1 MHVAHITAARITARF
16 IYVVVPARPLLHNG
30 PTRIHLPAPSITV
43 FPATVKPFNGVPNMV
58 VHCPPLYRPHGADPM
73 LPLRLGDYVDY
84 DIRHGE
90 IFIIQIRRA
99 GGGAAQPPAAVPPA
113 PAPVPPAQPA
123 IPAAVSPPNQNADF
137 GACFLL
143 NARPPLPPYL
153 AANKHRIQAL
163 VPQVLPNWES
173 SYDGV
178 KHPAMDRLLRHFP
191 SRQISRGDLIDL
203 YTGWKDPVLCLVAT
217 MVWGGIDAKRDN
229 EEKNKVS
236 HLRALL
242 ATSEADLLAVMNR
255 LRVLIRAGAFES
267 AFGASQ
273 NGALKL
279 PGVGP
284 SFFTKLFFFL
294 GQVPPLLNPAP
305 LILDKWTAH
314 ALCIL
319 GAQVCPSPRWSE
331 MFDLK
336 PLHNPKPDA
345 VVLRSNAA
353 AELYRP
359 YVAWMGHWAQLLDVP
374 AAQLEQFIFGVS
386 RKTNAGKSSENP
398 RNQLIQLGTK
408 PGSVQKANSYQ

>member
-1 MHVAHITAARITARF
+1 MFTAHITKARIAARI
-16 IYVVVPARPLLHNG
+16 IYVEVEARRHLNSGPAK
-30 PTRIHLPAPSITV
+30 IHLPPPSTTV
-43 FPATVKPFNGVPNMV
+43 FEATVKPFDDVPNMV
-58 VHCPPLYRPHGADPM
+58 VHCPPLYQHHAANPM

-84 DIRHGE
+84 EIRHGE
-90 IFIIQIRRA
+90 IFIIRIRRA
-99 GGGAAQPPAAVPPA
+99 GGGAPQPPAAVPPA

-123 IPAAVSPPNQNADF
+123 IPAALSTPNQNADF

-153 AANKHRIQAL
+153 SANAHRIKAL
-163 VPQVLPNWES
+163 LPQVLPKWER

-178 KHPAMDRLLRHFP
+178 KHPVMDRLRRHFS

-217 MVWGGIDAKRDN
+217 MVWGGIDAKRDS
-229 EEKNKVS
+229 EAKNKVS

-242 ATSEADLLAVMNR
+242 ATSEVDLLSVIDR

-267 AFGASQ
+267 AFSASQ

-294 GQVPPLLNPAP
+294 GQVPPVLNPAP

-319 GAQVCPSPRWSE
+319 GAQVCPSARWSE

-336 PLHNPKPDA
+336 PLHHPKPDA

-359 YVAWMGHWAQLLDVP
+359 YIAWMGHWAQLLGVP
-374 AAQLEQFIFGVS
+374 AAQLEQFVFGVS
-386 RKTNAGKSSENP
+386 RKVPAGKSPTNP
-398 RNQLIQLGTK
+398 RKELIQLGRGLFPK
-408 PGSVQKANSYQ
+408 P

>member
-1 MHVAHITAARITARF
+1 MPVAHITAARIPARI
-16 IYVVVPARPLLHNG
+16 IYVEVPARPLLHNG
-30 PTRIHLPAPSITV
+30 PTRIHLPAPSITI
-43 FPATVKPFNGVPNMV
+43 FPATVRPFDGVPNMV
-58 VHCPPLYRPHGADPM
+58 VHCPPLYQHHAANPM

-90 IFIIQIRRA
+90 IFIISIRRA
-99 GGGAAQPPAAVPPA
+99 GGGAPQPPAAVPPA
-113 PAPVPPAQPA
+113 PTPVPPAQPA
-123 IPAAVSPPNQNADF
+123 IPAALSTPNQNADF

-153 AANKHRIQAL
+153 AANTHRIQAL
-163 VPQVLPNWES
+163 FPQVLPKWES

-178 KHPAMDRLLRHFP
+178 KHPGMDRLRRQFP
-191 SRQISRGDLIDL
+191 SRQISRGDLIGL

-217 MVWGGIDAKRDN
+217 MVWGGIDAKRDS
-229 EEKNKVS
+229 EAKNKVS
-236 HLRALL
+236 HLQALL

-267 AFGASQ
+267 AFSACQ

-294 GQVPPLLNPAP
+294 GQVPPVLNPAP

-336 PLHNPKPDA
+336 PLHKSKPDA

-359 YVAWMGHWAQLLDVP
+359 YLAWMEHWAQLLDVP

-386 RKTNAGKSSENP
+386 RKTSAGKYPTNP
-398 RNQLIQLGTK
+398 RKQLIQLGRGLFPK
-408 PGSVQKANSYQ
+408 P

>member
-1 MHVAHITAARITARF
+1 
-16 IYVVVPARPLLHNG
+16 
-30 PTRIHLPAPSITV
+30 
-43 FPATVKPFNGVPNMV
+43 
-58 VHCPPLYRPHGADPM
+58 
-73 LPLRLGDYVDY
+73 
-84 DIRHGE
+84 
-90 IFIIQIRRA
+90 
-99 GGGAAQPPAAVPPA
+99 
-113 PAPVPPAQPA
+113 
-123 IPAAVSPPNQNADF
+123 
-137 GACFLL
+137 
-143 NARPPLPPYL
+143 
-153 AANKHRIQAL
+153 
-163 VPQVLPNWES
+163 
-173 SYDGV
+173 
-178 KHPAMDRLLRHFP
+178 MDRLRRQFP
-191 SRQISRGDLIDL
+191 SRQISRGDLIGL

-217 MVWGGIDAKRDN
+217 MVWGGIDAKRDS
-229 EEKNKVS
+229 EAKNKVS
-236 HLRALL
+236 HLQALL

-267 AFGASQ
+267 AFSACQ

-294 GQVPPLLNPAP
+294 GQVPPVLNPAP

-336 PLHNPKPDA
+336 PLHKSKPDA

-359 YVAWMGHWAQLLDVP
+359 YLAWMEHWAQLLDVP

-386 RKTNAGKSSENP
+386 RKTSAGKSPTNP
-398 RNQLIQLGTK
+398 RKQLIQLGRGLFPK
-408 PGSVQKANSYQ
+408 P